1 MRGKV
6 SVILIMML
14 VLTYLQA
21 AIPQPQIWSQGQWM
35 LVKTDEISVM
45 FPTGGRKP
53 IFIWWRTGDNATIY
67 VVHFKGIWEYFVLN
81 ISEPR
86 VFRNKYRFEYRLVNE
101 TFVKP
106 VLEKLA
112 NKTKALKNT
121 ENKLKEYIDKLD
133 EIKANLTKIINLVR
147 EIKNKQLQ
155 YNKTESEL
163 IKECE
168 KIYKCTEIIYKC
180 VEDCKRNMSILE
192 SCASMKHIKLS
203 DYFNPLSKY
212 IDELNESIKEVLD
225 FATKVKE
232 KKVWEALKEL
242 SEVEIKV
249 NYMSSKCT
257 EIKQTSMSLHNMLSR
272 QHMQDL
278 MMYSQKILNINSVLE
293 DLVANIS
300 DTIVRIKQYKY
311 ILMQLNESIT
321 QAKESIMKQSKL
333 TLCFEESLGSSL
345 ATELDKWS
353 KELPEI
359 NKELNL
365 SLELRLKVK
374 TALSEL
380 NQTLYFKLEKN
391 MTISED
397 DVQSCLTNITVCKS
411 KLEEIRN
418 KVVSCCKEKE
428 EELKKA
434 QELCHA
440 VYAKWRSPLLP
451 FDSCSWRLTD
461 IKEIKAGNKTIG
473 VTFTY
478 VLEKVHIPEYKF
490 AENNILIRCRL
501 YTVTVKEQVGGLN
514 YTVSRAELKIDFI
527 IRKWIWLSEL
537 LTGNFSKLFNV
548 TVSPAN
554 EGLAL
559 WITAASVNYTIAA
572 KQGLSIIDVAL
583 ANQSNLVVSSSVV
596 VSQKDVTTKL
606 SIKGWDNET
615 RVLTVPRTPNLIV
628 KVNFA
633 SDTGVL
639 EGFIKFIASAKVTY
653 LNGTVKIVPVSASYM
668 SAGGFFM
675 VFLCYPYFDDGSLE
689 HDPSVGVA
697 TKVEEKPVYT
707 VLVSGETTKVV
718 SSITATTTTTGG
730 QKKEEQ
736 KTQQASV
743 EKKTEEK
750 EGAKGG
756 LSILENRNMR
766 STIAIVLLAT
776 IVALLLLLMLKRK
789 RTINNF

>member
-1 MRGKV
+1 
-6 SVILIMML
+6 ML

-133 EIKANLTKIINLVR
+133 EIKANLTKIMNLIH

-155 YNKTESEL
+155 CNKTESEV

-168 KIYKCTEIIYKC
+168 KICQHAETIRRCI
-180 VEDCKRNMSILE
+180 EDYKRNMSILE
-192 SCASMKHIKLS
+192 NFALIKHVRLS
-203 DYFNPLSKY
+203 DYINPLSEY

-232 KKVWEALKEL
+232 KKVWEALKEF

-249 NYMSSKCT
+249 NYMLSKCT

-278 MMYSQKILNINSVLE
+278 TAYSQKILNVNSILE
-293 DLVANIS
+293 DLLAKIS
-300 DTIVRIKQYKY
+300 ETIVKIKQYKY
-311 ILMQLNESIT
+311 ELMQLNESIT
-321 QAKESIMKQSKL
+321 QAKKSIMKQTKL
-333 TLCFEESLGSSL
+333 ALYIEEVLGSSL
-345 ATELDKWS
+345 TTELGKWS

-359 NKELNL
+359 NSELNL
-365 SLELRLKVK
+365 SLELRLNIK

-380 NQTLYFKLEKN
+380 NQTLDFKLEKN
-391 MTISED
+391 ISTSEG
-397 DVQSCLTNITVCKS
+397 DVQSCLINITACKN
-411 KLEEIRN
+411 KLEEVRN
-418 KVVSCCKEKE
+418 KVISCLKEKE

-434 QELCHA
+434 QELCHEI
-440 VYAKWRSPLLP
+440 YAKWRSPLLP
-451 FDSCSWRLTD
+451 FDSCTWRLVG
-461 IKEIKAGNKTIG
+461 IKEIKAGDKTIG

-478 VLEKVHIPEYKF
+478 VLDRVNIPEYKF
-490 AENNILIRCRL
+490 AEDNILIRCRV
-501 YTVTVKEQVGGLN
+501 YTVTVEEQVGGLN

-537 LTGNFSKLFNV
+537 LTGNFSKLFNA
-548 TVSPAN
+548 TISPEN

-559 WITAASVNYTIAA
+559 WITAASINYTIAA
-572 KQGLSIIDVAL
+572 KRGLSIVDAAL
-583 ANQSNLVVSSSVV
+583 TKQSNLVASSSVV
-596 VSQKDVTTKL
+596 VSEKGASTKL
-606 SIKGWDNET
+606 SVKGWDNDT
-615 RVLTVPRTPNLIV
+615 KVLTAPRIPNLVV

-633 SDTGVL
+633 SEAGVL
-639 EGFIKFIASAKVTY
+639 EGFIKYIASAKVSY
-653 LNGTVKIVPVSASYM
+653 SNGTVKIVPVSTSYM

-675 VFLCYPYFDDGSLE
+675 VFFCYPYFNNGSLE
-689 HDPSVGVA
+689 HDPSIGVV
-697 TKVEEKPVYT
+697 TKEEKPKYT
-707 VLVSGETTKVV
+707 VLVANESTKVV
-718 SSITATTTTTGG
+718 SQETEVS
-730 QKKEEQ
+730 
-736 KTQQASV
+736 
-743 EKKTEEK
+743 TEEK
-750 EGAKGG
+750 ITEFLK
-756 LSILENRNMR
+756 SSNIK
-766 STIAIVLLAT
+766 TTVTIVLLAT
-776 IVALLLLLMLKRK
+776 IIAVLILLILKSR
-789 RTINNF
+789 RTINNI